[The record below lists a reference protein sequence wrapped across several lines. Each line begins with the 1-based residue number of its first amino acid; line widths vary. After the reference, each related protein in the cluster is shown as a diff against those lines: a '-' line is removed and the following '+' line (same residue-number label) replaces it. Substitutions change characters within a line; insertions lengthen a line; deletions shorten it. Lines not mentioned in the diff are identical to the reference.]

1 MIRVRITKLAIAL
14 CLAAVSPA
22 AAVDV
27 ESVTFNGLAAFSR
40 GDLLDVMA
48 MRPSRFLHKIPF
60 DDGAFGR
67 DIAAI
72 ERLYRRDGYLQ
83 AAVTDTTV
91 RFDNDGTHITL
102 EIHEGRQTVVES
114 LDFLGNEEIGDDI
127 LREHSP
133 IKQGDVFR
141 ADLIERSMEELSHY
155 YTDRGFVGVEIEPSV
170 RIDEENH
177 RAYVNYTIRENQ
189 RFSIGRIVII
199 GLEETKPHVVRRELR
214 FKTGDT
220 INLSELRRAQYRLYM
235 IGLFQSV
242 YIHPEDNPNTDGRL
256 DVIVDVRETKTGEFN
271 VSAGYGTEDQ
281 LRGKIEVYNNNI
293 FGTARKAGFQGK
305 ISSITRQATLSTT
318 LPRFLGTLWQLDGNL
333 FTEYRQEPG
342 YNYRRNGFNSTIG
355 RELFTEHTLLKFTYR
370 HENVRLENVTS
381 DNAPDDITPTVRSL
395 IASLVHDS
403 RDNLF
408 NTTNGI
414 YAVLST
420 EVGGFSSKGSD
431 QFGRITSTV
440 SYFKRFTS
448 RLVIGTS
455 LDIGV
460 IDTPNGIGTV
470 PNNERFYAGGANS
483 VRGFGYQLLGPR
495 DISGDPTGGK
505 YKLVWNVF
513 EVRYPVWRWVNVAA
527 FTDAGNIWRNR
538 NSLQVFNL
546 RVTPGFG
553 IRINSPIGMA
563 RADIGFNPW
572 HEPGEDLYAVQ
583 LGFGQ
588 PF

>member
-1 MIRVRITKLAIAL
+1 MIRVRISILAVAL
-14 CLAAVSPA
+14 CLAAAIPA
-22 AAVDV
+22 AALEV
-27 ESVTFNGLAAFSR
+27 ESVAFNGLAAFSR
-40 GDLLDVMA
+40 GDLLDVME
-48 MRPSRFLHKIPF
+48 MRPSRFLRKVTF
-60 DDGAFGR
+60 DDDAFAR

-72 ERLYRRDGYLQ
+72 ERLYRRDGYLK

-91 RFDNDGTHITL
+91 RIDNNVAHITL
-102 EIHEGRQTVVES
+102 GIHEGRQTVVES
-114 LDFLGNEEIGDDI
+114 LDFLGNEEIGDAI
-127 LREHSP
+127 LREHSL
-133 IKQGDVFR
+133 IKPGDVFR
-141 ADLIERSMEELSHY
+141 AEIIERSMEELSHY

-170 RIDEENH
+170 RIDDENG

-189 RFSIGRIVII
+189 RFSIGRIVIN
-199 GLEETKPHVVRRELR
+199 GLEETKPRVVRRELR

-242 YIHPEDNPNTDGRL
+242 YIHPAEQPDADGRL
-256 DVIVDVRETKTGEFN
+256 DVVVDVRETKTGEFN
-271 VSAGYGTEDQ
+271 VSAGYGTEDEF
-281 LRGKIEVYNNNI
+281 RGKIEVYNNNI
-293 FGTARKAGFQGK
+293 FGTARKAGFQSK

-318 LPRFLGTLWQLDGNL
+318 LPRFIGTQWQLDGNL

-342 YNYRRNGFNSTIG
+342 YNYRRYGFNSTVG
-355 RELFTEHTLLKFTYR
+355 RELFTEHTLLKFTFR

-395 IASLVHDS
+395 MSSLVHDS

-420 EVGGFSSKGSD
+420 EAGGFSSRGSD
-431 QFGRITSTV
+431 RFGRITGTI

-448 RLVIGTS
+448 GLVIGTA

-495 DISGDPTGGK
+495 DNSGDPAGGK

-513 EVRYPVWRWVNVAA
+513 EARYPIWRWINAA
-527 FTDAGNIWRNR
+527 VFTDAGNIWKNR
-538 NSLQVFNL
+538 NSLGVFNL

-553 IRINSPIGMA
+553 IRFNSPIGMA

-572 HEPGEDLYAVQ
+572 HKPGEDSYAVQ